1 MKFKLFGK
9 PLYRQW
15 KAISGAIE
23 WRIRSKIGDE
33 RIDAGIIR
41 VALKYRR
48 LINTTQ
54 FIGIAGS
61 VGKTT
66 AKDILVG
73 ILGVRGKTVG
83 TPLSLNAAPEVAK
96 VVLRTRPWHRYC
108 AAELGESSPGSLDT
122 QLAVLQPSIG
132 IITVV
137 GDDHLTAFGSRQ
149 AIAGEFAKLV
159 EAIPAGGT
167 IVLNIDDELV
177 AGLHKYAKCAVL
189 TYGTSA
195 NANLQATDITSIWPA
210 PLQFTANF
218 QGESVAIH
226 TQLYGKQLLT
236 SALAAIGGGLAAGLT
251 LTDCAQ
257 GIRRTLPAEGRMQ
270 PVIAPRGITFIR
282 DDFKSPAWTVRPL
295 LEQLD
300 DARAKRK
307 IFVLGTIS
315 NCQHKEH
322 EIFKLAQKALQVAD
336 IAIFTGRL
344 ASAALKAHQ
353 PGTESRLQAFTQIH
367 DVATYL
373 KSIQQDGD
381 LILLKGTNKKDHLVR
396 IPMSF
401 TDTVNCW
408 VDDCGRDM
416 FCSEC
421 SHLQI
426 HRGTPGTIAQLSV
439 KPALSAAPEI
449 LLPVATSSDQIII
462 GLGNP
467 GTEFARTPHNVGYET
482 LDTLCSSTAS
492 EWREY
497 PEAWIAKASIDNCN
511 LWLIKIKTAMN
522 LTGPALRNLSEAMRF
537 GADQCILVFDDID
550 MPIGKVR
557 TRMCGSSGGHRGVAS
572 ILDAFQ
578 TDQFRRVKI
587 GIKSVSPSH
596 FDTSAVLNQFD
607 EAAYATIVQSFEM
620 VKEQLLGLA
629 SRPR

>member
-9 PLYRQW
+9 PLYRHW
-15 KAISGAIE
+15 KAISGALE
-23 WRIRSKIGDE
+23 WRIRSRIGDQL
-33 RIDAGIIR
+33 IDSSIIR
-41 VALKYRR
+41 IALKYRQ
-48 LINTTQ
+48 LVNATQ

-73 ILGVRGKTVG
+73 ILSVCGKTSG

-96 VVLRTRPWHRYC
+96 VVLRTRPWYRFC

-137 GDDHLTAFGSRQ
+137 GDDHLTAFGSRS
-149 AIAGEFAKLV
+149 AIAREFAKLV
-159 EAIPAGGT
+159 EAIPAHGT

-177 AGLHKYAKCAVL
+177 SGLHTYAKCPVL

-195 NANLQATDITSIWPA
+195 NANLQATDITSIWPY

-218 QGESVAIH
+218 KGESVAIH
-226 TQLYGKQLLT
+226 TQLYSRQLLT

-251 LTDCAQ
+251 LADCAQ
-257 GIRRTLPAEGRMQ
+257 GISRTPPAEGRMQ

-295 LEQLD
+295 LEQLGA
-300 DARAKRK
+300 ARAKRK

-322 EIFKLAQKALQVAD
+322 EIFKLAQEALQVAD

-344 ASAALKAHQ
+344 ASAALKAHRS
-353 PGTESRLQAFTQIH
+353 GTESRLQAFTQIH

-373 KSIQQDGD
+373 ESIQQDGD
-381 LILLKGTNKKDHLVR
+381 LILLKGTNKKDHLIR
-396 IPMSF
+396 ISMSLMG
-401 TDTVNCW
+401 TVNCW

-421 SHLQI
+421 SHLQA
-426 HRGTPGTIAQLSV
+426 HRGTPGTIAQLSAN
-439 KPALSAAPEI
+439 PASAAPET
-449 LLPVATSSDQIII
+449 LLPVATPSDQVII

-482 LDTLCSSTAS
+482 LDTLCSSAAG

-522 LTGPALRNLSEAMRF
+522 LTGPALKNLSEGMHF

-557 TRMCGSSGGHRGVAS
+557 IRMSGSSGGHRGVAS
-572 ILDAFQ
+572 ILDALQ
-578 TDQFRRVKI
+578 TDQLRRVKI
-587 GIKSVSPSH
+587 GIKSASPTH
-596 FDTSAVLNQFD
+596 FDTSAVLKQFD
-607 EAAYATIVQSFEM
+607 EAAYATIKQSFETA
-620 VKEQLLGLA
+620 KEQLLELA